1 MKRAHIVW
9 LCGWLLASAV
19 GTAAAATA
27 EQVRK
32 TAEASMLVT
41 GTVEVNPDGSLHGYA
56 LDKPE
61 KLPPVV
67 VDVVNKT
74 IHAWEFKL
82 SGPTTDVVKTK
93 MSLRVV
99 AKPLGDGQFS
109 VAVQGSSFGEPGA
122 HSNQVSS
129 KDRGRPIYPQQ
140 AISARV
146 SGTAYLVLRIGRDG
160 TVQEAIAEQVNL
172 DQYDREAAMERYRK
186 WLADASLQA
195 ARHWTFNVP
204 TTGAEANDPYWV
216 VRVPVNFELRPG
228 GVMPQKPSYGQWEAY
243 IPGPRQTPTWI
254 GKALASESPDAMADG
269 DVGSGDPRLQLIK
282 PVGGA

>member
-1 MKRAHIVW
+1 MKRVHIVW
-9 LCGWLLASAV
+9 LCGWLLAGAV
-19 GTAAAATA
+19 GTATAATA

-56 LDKPE
+56 LDQPE

-67 VDVVNKT
+67 VDAVNKA

-82 SGPTTDVVKTK
+82 SGPTTEVVKTK

-99 AKPLGDGQFS
+99 AKPVGDGQFS
-109 VAVQGSSFGEPGA
+109 VAVQGSSFGDKGQR
-122 HSNQVSS
+122 SDQVYFR
-129 KDRGRPIYPQQ
+129 DRAPPVYPQL

-172 DQYDREAAMERYRK
+172 DQYDLESAMERYRK
-186 WLADASLQA
+186 WLADASLRA
-195 ARHWTFNVP
+195 ARHWTFNIP
-204 TTGAEANDPYWV
+204 TSGAEANDPYWV
-216 VRVPVNFELRPG
+216 VRVPVNFSLFPG
-228 GVMPQKPSYGQWEAY
+228 GVMPRKPSYGKWEAY

-254 GKALASESPDAMADG
+254 GKALASESPDAVADG